1 MFWFCKI
8 LSVLTN
14 RCNGDWESQIK
25 KFWNIF
31 YFMWYFPKW
40 LTLLTNFYFLVQSW
54 VLLYSEWTINKV
66 IDTWYTV
73 PVPFPYWQEKEKEK
87 KFFFAIK
94 NLSNFFFGGFF
105 FKILYAGRTGARNET
120 DRHQCKVTGLIP
132 HLELIQL
139 LTNYIS
145 AYVPGVEL
153 LWI

>member
-73 PVPFPYWQEKEKEK
+73 PVPFPYWQEKEKKNFGDK
-87 KFFFAIK
+87 KFVE
-94 NLSNFFFGGFF
+94 FFFFFWRIFYKKPGTRGGQ
-105 FKILYAGRTGARNET
+105 GRENET